1 MNSVV
6 HVDPHPGRLLSS
18 DNANS
23 VVDQADRERSLRLLV
38 LHTWVQAQRL
48 LLRWCHD
55 IQTVIQALILPP
67 MFLVSMNLVF
77 GKPVSSVSGHSALYG
92 SVPMAALVGAIFGS
106 TASGICLMRERD
118 EGLLARL
125 WVFPVN
131 RASGLL
137 ARLVAEAARILLTT
151 LLVICTGA
159 ALGFRYRQGMLGA
172 MAWVMVP
179 VAFGV
184 AFSFLVI
191 TMALYLVNTVV
202 VEATGI
208 AVTLLIYFCTGFV
221 PLAEYPTWI
230 QPVVQHQPMSYA
242 VEAMRGFSFGGPVL
256 APTIATLLWSV
267 GVVAVSAAPMAI
279 GYRKA
284 STR

>member
-6 HVDPHPGRLLSS
+6 REDAHPGRLLSS
-18 DNANS
+18 GNANS
-23 VVDQADRERSLRLLV
+23 RAGQKDSESSARLLF

-48 LLRWCHD
+48 LVRWCHD

-125 WVFPVN
+125 WVLPVN
-131 RASGLL
+131 RGSGLL
-137 ARLVAEAARILLTT
+137 ARLVAEAARILVTT
-151 LLVICTGA
+151 VLVMCTGV
-159 ALGFRYRQGMLGA
+159 ALGFRYEQGIPAALV
-172 MAWVMVP
+172 WVTVP

-191 TMALYLVNTVV
+191 TMALYLVNTVL

-221 PLAEYPTWI
+221 PLAEYPNWI
-230 QPVVQHQPMSYA
+230 QPVVHHQPLSQA
-242 VEAMRGFSFGGPVL
+242 VDAMRGLSLGGPVL
-256 APTIATLLWSV
+256 APTIATLFWSV
-267 GVVAVSAAPMAI
+267 GIVAVSAVPMAI